1 MVITE
6 RTAILALAMQSQA
19 IALWAD
25 GQHEQALQAERKARA
40 LLGLAASNEGL
51 VLGSQDRRTA

>member
-6 RTAILALAMQSQA
+6 RTAILAL
-19 IALWAD
+19 D

-40 LLGLAASNEGL
+40 ILGLAASNEGL
-51 VLGSQDRRTA
+51 VIGSQDRRTA